1 MIIIFVVNV
10 NYYFIGDRVRTQYIA
25 IPVAFLKY
33 VNIIKSSH
41 SIVLVCVSRFLP
53 QRFDVFIVNVFYCR
67 QVFIMLISFI
77 YKNNMRIVGIS
88 FVSQFSMTV
97 TYIKQQYRKTIC
109 YSYTSTARRYW
120 DKAILE

>member
-1 MIIIFVVNV
+1 
-10 NYYFIGDRVRTQYIA
+10 
-25 IPVAFLKY
+25 
-33 VNIIKSSH
+33 
-41 SIVLVCVSRFLP
+41 
-53 QRFDVFIVNVFYCR
+53 
-67 QVFIMLISFI
+67 MLISFI
-77 YKNNMRIVGIS
+77 YKNNIRIVGIS